1 MHESAITGYK
11 KPVSQ
16 LTLCDRQEIIETLK
30 CHSIKVTIPEMNQF
44 AEGLQS
50 LGVLTYMKKYPHLRQ
65 LFVKEGSHLTAR

>member
-1 MHESAITGYK
+1 MHESVITGYK

-16 LTLCDRQEIIETLK
+16 LTLCDRHEIIETLK

-50 LGVLTYMKKYPHLRQ
+50 LGVL
-65 LFVKEGSHLTAR
+65 A